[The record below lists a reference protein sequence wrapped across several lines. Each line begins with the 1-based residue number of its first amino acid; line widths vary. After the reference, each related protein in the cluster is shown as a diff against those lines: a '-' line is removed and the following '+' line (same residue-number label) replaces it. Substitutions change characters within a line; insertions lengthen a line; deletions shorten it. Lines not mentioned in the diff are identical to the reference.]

1 LITFSLTDTQVIE
14 MSQSELN
21 TFVALAQQSRYR
33 QGTPGF
39 IACRGEMQGQAA
51 FIVYSFRDAASA
63 AAFLTF
69 RQSEANP
76 LRLEILDALPREVR
90 EYHQ

>member
-1 LITFSLTDTQVIE
+1 
-14 MSQSELN
+14 MSASELN

-33 QGTPGF
+33 KGTEGF

-51 FIVYSFRDAASA
+51 IIVYSFRDAANA
-63 AAFLTF
+63 AAFLKY
-69 RQSEANP
+69 RQTEANP
-76 LRLEILDALPREVR
+76 LRLEILDAIPTEVR